1 MNTFWLK
8 IHAPFAAFRGF
19 QAGVYRSTAPVMPP
33 SAAYGLVLNLA
44 GIEMRDYSNAKT
56 TEIRKDLP
64 CLQLAIGVIDKTP
77 DKSSMYQQ
85 LHIYRV
91 GTDEKTKQLAKL
103 THGAKSWITPVR
115 REMLIDYVGII
126 GVQTNDEEFIKSYGE
141 SLSEKVKKGLRGE
154 IEREYGLPFA
164 GDNNFL
170 FDKIEIFDDSEILMK
185 SLGDENLSKKIIW
198 YVQHQSDDKQ
208 VKGSCRLY
216 IGINRTDNSK
226 TTSSIFVPKE
236 DLNLP
241 LPDNAWTWTPSLPQS
256 KTTLF

>member
-44 GIEMRDYSNAKT
+44 GIEMRDYSNLKT
-56 TEIRKDLP
+56 TEILKDLP
-64 CLQLAIGVIDKTP
+64 CLQLAIGVIRQP

-85 LHIYRV
+85 LHSYPV
-91 GTDEKTKQLAKL
+91 GNSGKELATLTK
-103 THGAKSWITPVR
+103 GAKFWITPVR
-115 REMLIDYVGII
+115 REMLVDYVGII
-126 GVQTNDEEFIKSYGE
+126 GVQTDDETLQER
-141 SLSEKVKKGLRGE
+141 VKKGLRGE
-154 IEREYGLPFA
+154 LEESRYGLPFA
-164 GDNNFL
+164 GDNSFL
-170 FDKIEIFDDSEILMK
+170 FDKIEVLDRPPEDVV
-185 SLGDENLSKKIIW
+185 W

-216 IGINRTDNSK
+216 VGINRTDNSK

-236 DLNLP
+236 NLNLP
-241 LPDNAWTWTPSLPQS
+241 LPENAWTWTPSLPQPE
-256 KTTLF
+256 TTLF

>member
-1 MNTFWLK
+1 MKTFWLK
-8 IHAPFAAFRGF
+8 ISAPFAAFRGF
-19 QAGVYRSTAPVMPP
+19 QAGIYRSTAPVMPP

-44 GIEMRDYSNAKT
+44 GIEMRDYSNPKT

-64 CLQLAIGVIDKTP
+64 NLRLAIGIIDRRNEKEKEQGKQNWQP
-77 DKSSMYQQ
+77 EKSSTYQQ
-85 LHIYRV
+85 LHSYPV
-91 GTDEKTKQLAKL
+91 GNSGKELAALTK
-103 THGAKSWITPVR
+103 GAKFWITPVR
-115 REMLIDYVGII
+115 RELLIDYVGVI
-126 GVQTNDEEFIKSYGE
+126 GVQTDDDT
-141 SLSEKVKKGLRGE
+141 LREKVDRGLHGE

-170 FDKIEIFDDSEILMK
+170 FDKIEIFDDGEILMK
-185 SLGDENLSKKIIW
+185 SLEDENLSKKIIW

-216 IGINRTDNSK
+216 VGINRTDNSK

-241 LPDNAWTWTPSLPQS
+241 LPENAWTWTPQKPALS
-256 KTTLF
+256 

>member
-44 GIEMRDYSNAKT
+44 GIEMRDYSNPKT
-56 TEIRKDLP
+56 TEILKDLP
-64 CLQLAIGVIDKTP
+64 SLRIAIGVERTP
-77 DKSSMYQQ
+77 EKSSTYQQ
-85 LHIYRV
+85 LHSYPV
-91 GTDEKTKQLAKL
+91 GNSGKELAALTK
-103 THGAKSWITPVR
+103 GAKFWITPVR

-126 GVQTNDEEFIKSYGE
+126 GVQTDDET
-141 SLSEKVKKGLRGE
+141 LREKVEKGLRGE
-154 IEREYGLPFA
+154 IDEFRYGLPFA

-170 FDKIEIFDDSEILMK
+170 FDKIEIFDDDETLLK
-185 SLGDENLSKKIIW
+185 SLEAENSSRKIIW
-198 YVQHQSDDKQ
+198 YVPHQSDDKQ

-226 TTSSIFVPKE
+226 TTSAVYVPKD
-236 DLNLP
+236 DLKLP
-241 LPDNAWTWTPSLPQS
+241 LPENVWTWTPNLPPTQ
-256 KTTLF
+256 TPIF